1 MKKSQHSEA
10 KILAVLKEAETSGA
24 NVQEVIRKHGIST
37 WTFYRW
43 KKHYSGMQQTELK
56 KMRELEAENQK
67 LKRLVANLSMDNLV
81 LKDVIAKKL

>member
-1 MKKSQHSEA
+1 MKASRYSEE
-10 KILAVLKEAETSGA
+10 KILAVLKDAESGTK
-24 NVQEVIRKHGIST
+24 VEDVVRKHGIST

-43 KKHYSGMQQTELK
+43 KKQYAGVQQSELK
-56 KMRELEAENQK
+56 KMRDLEAENLR

>member
-1 MKKSQHSEA
+1 MKTKNFSDD
-10 KILAVLKEAETSGA
+10 KIVAVLKDAETMK
-24 NVQEVIRKHGIST
+24 VEDVIRKHGIST

-43 KKHYSGMQQTELK
+43 KKRYTGVQQVELRR
-56 KMRELEAENQK
+56 MRELEAENQK

>member
-1 MKKSQHSEA
+1 MKVKQYSDD
-10 KILAVLKEAETSGA
+10 KILAVLKDADSMKVED
-24 NVQEVIRKHGIST
+24 VVRKHGIST

-43 KKHYSGMQQTELK
+43 KKQYSGVQQAELK
-56 KMRELEAENQK
+56 RMRELEAENQK

>member
-1 MKKSQHSEA
+1 MKKSKYSDD
-10 KILAVLKEAETSGA
+10 KILAILKEAESG
-24 NVQEVIRKHGIST
+24 VKVEDLVRKHGISA

-43 KKHYSGMQQTELK
+43 KKLYSGVQQSELK
-56 KMRELEAENQK
+56 KMRELEAENQR